1 MFCDAERGSVR
12 MKRRKEREE
21 RGDEAE
27 KITTKSKTN
36 PTPILEEILRRLGS
50 QNCGR
55 TRIAGEGFPLKA
67 GENRASV
74 RKIP

>member
-1 MFCDAERGSVR
+1 MLRERVGENVMQRGSAR
-12 MKRRKEREE
+12 MKRRKERGE

-36 PTPILEEILRRLGS
+36 PTPILEEVLPRLDS

-55 TRIAGEGFPLKA
+55 TTCLQGKTALL
-67 GENRASV
+67 
-74 RKIP
+74 

>member
-1 MFCDAERGSVR
+1 

-21 RGDEAE
+21 RDDEAE

-36 PTPILEEILRRLGS
+36 PRGDTPIFEEVLPRLDS

-55 TRIAGEGFPLKA
+55 TTYLQGK
-67 GENRASV
+67 NTSV